1 MKRPFNAIQLTPN
14 GKHCKH
20 RKILSLHELTTV
32 RKWIRWKNVPAREIL
47 SVLRLAP
54 FIYNVSDFRLLI

>member
-20 RKILSLHELTTV
+20 GKILSFRELTTV
-32 RKWIRWKNVPAREIL
+32 RKWIRWKNVPACEIL
-47 SVLRLAP
+47 SRAAAVSERLQKT
-54 FIYNVSDFRLLI
+54 